1 MKMTRL
7 FGVSAITVCLMA
19 MTAAAEVTLPT
30 VFADGMVLQ
39 QKSRVTVWG
48 WAEPGEKV
56 SVKGSWQWLWGAST
70 KAGKDGTWRIGLKT
84 PKAGGPHTLTVTGKN
99 RIVLDDVLSGEVW
112 VCSGQSNMQW
122 AMAALKTKEGD
133 KAIAAADF
141 PQIRLFSVPRQFA
154 IAPQADCD
162 GAWQV
167 CTPDTAREFSAVAFY
182 FGRQLHQKLHVPIGL
197 IHTSWGGTVAEAW
210 MSESALRAFGGFDAE
225 LDKLQTPDLHDEK
238 FPDRNTPSAL
248 FNKMIYPLLP
258 FRIAGAIWYQGESNA
273 GRWQQY
279 RTLFPALI
287 ADWRAQW
294 GQGDFPFYYVQIAPY
309 KYADSKAVGSATLR
323 EAQMLTL
330 RAVNNVGM
338 AVTMDIGEEA
348 DIHPRNKRDVGH
360 RLALWALAQTY
371 GQKGLVYSG
380 PIYTGMKVERDTVR
394 LSFDAVGGGL
404 VERGGP
410 LTDFEIAGADQVFVP
425 AKAVIDGNTV
435 VVSAS
440 SVAEPAA
447 VRYGFTNW
455 AQPNLFNKE
464 GLPASSFRTDDWAVE

>member
-1 MKMTRL
+1 MNIKQNFIGIL
-7 FGVSAITVCLMA
+7 ALCLAGMA
-19 MTAAAEVTLPT
+19 LADVKLPT

-56 SVKGSWQWLWGAST
+56 TVKGSWQWLWGAST
-70 KAGKDGTWRIGLKT
+70 QAGKDGTWRIRLKT
-84 PKAGGPHTLTVTGKN
+84 PKAGGPHTLTVKGNN
-99 RIVLDDVLSGEVW
+99 RIVLNDVLTGEVW

-122 AMAALKTKEGD
+122 SMAALKTEEGK
-133 KAIAAADF
+133 KAIAEADF
-141 PQIRLFSVPRQFA
+141 PQIRLFTVPRKFA
-154 IAPQADCD
+154 AQPQADCD
-162 GAWQV
+162 GQWQV
-167 CTPDTAREFSAVAFY
+167 CTPETVKDFSAVAYY
-182 FGRQLHQKLHVPIGL
+182 FGRQLHQQLNVPIGL

-210 MSESALRAFGGFDAE
+210 MSQGALREFGGFDAE
-225 LDKLQTPDLHDEK
+225 LDKLQTPDPHDDK
-238 FPDRNTPSAL
+238 FPNHNTPSAL
-248 FNKMIYPLLP
+248 FNKMIYPLLQ
-258 FRIAGAIWYQGESNA
+258 FRIAGAIWYQGESNVA
-273 GRWQQY
+273 RWRQY

-309 KYADSKAVGSATLR
+309 KYTDSKAVGAALLR

-330 RAVNNVGM
+330 KTVNNVGM
-338 AVTMDIGEEA
+338 AVTMDIGEEK
-348 DIHPRNKRDVGH
+348 DIHPRNKHDVGR
-360 RLALWALAQTY
+360 RLALWALAKTY

-380 PIYTGMKVERDTVR
+380 PIYTGMKIERDTIR
-394 LSFDAVGGGL
+394 LMFDSVGGGL
-404 VERGGP
+404 MSRGGP
-410 LTDFEIAGADQVFVP
+410 LTHFEIAGADRVFVP

-440 SVAEPAA
+440 AVAQPAA

-464 GLPASSFRTDDWAVE
+464 GLPASSFRTDDWPME